1 MLGNQSFH
9 GGASETPVRSSI
21 PNSNQ
26 TASTRGGCL
35 AMEARVLRLHAPQIG
50 KLVDRLEQPFVR
62 ILPGSEEFEQRI
74 QLRSICKRLWHRGH
88 SRAGAVGDVD
98 GKHVRVRQRSL
109 LLALSVSCPDG
120 LCYLAPELAMVAL
133 DQRSSGCVPAPAEII
148 RIIE

>member
-35 AMEARVLRLHAPQIG
+35 AMEARVLRLHARQIG
-50 KLVDRLEQPFVR
+50 KLVNRLEQPFVR

-74 QLRSICKRLWHRGH
+74 QLRSICKRFYGT
-88 SRAGAVGDVD
+88 AGAHELVLLGTLTGSTYVYGSDPCFW
-98 GKHVRVRQRSL
+98 RSL
-109 LLALSVSCPDG
+109 FRARMVCVTSPLSLLW
-120 LCYLAPELAMVAL
+120 
-133 DQRSSGCVPAPAEII
+133 
-148 RIIE
+148 